1 MIFKTFN
8 NDIDKWTA
16 KIGIFGKSFNELGT
30 AINNAFEASID
41 NIDNFDE
48 NIGFWK
54 TLKNN
59 LAPKNENGDSWLKN
73 SLEEIISADNINS
86 YIAEL
91 DLTSAKDKLTEIF
104 DWEATIK
111 NGDATWQDYF
121 DTLENGAEHYIPDVI
136 KNTDDL
142 SKLTGDDLVKANQQA
157 RQSALAHNEAL
168 KQQTLGAKA
177 AKVRMQALAT
187 VGNMLA
193 GIAIAKGI
201 QLVAD
206 AIDHYVNRAKYA
218 AEAMEEAQQKIDDA
232 QNSLKNMSTILSE
245 NKDRFLELSQGVDR
259 FSKNLRLSEE
269 DYAEYLS
276 ISNELAELFPTLVS
290 GYDEQGNALLS
301 IGHNVDETNEKFQS
315 LLETQQTVAQQTL
328 IDNMDDVANG
338 VYYEVED
345 AKNSI
350 EEMEN
355 ELTSLQQQYKKIN
368 IDIANSK
375 GIISFSDDDYSKYGK
390 AMEDALTSAGIEFKK
405 DISAG
410 LNNTAIQLISASP
423 EQLTQAQKF
432 YDAWLET
439 ENEYFHASENGL
451 KKDIEEKRKS
461 IENSYSKMT
470 ANLQAWLKDNY
481 NYQYLSDSA
490 SNLVDALVPEIKWD
504 ELEAPPTTAWDY
516 QNYVEENIIKPLM
529 EVPQEHKQEIDNMF
543 KKLLS
548 FENGDLDVL
557 TFAEELQTRLKEL
570 NIEIDITPII
580 ADEQDV
586 KNRLKNSIE
595 AIAIA
600 EDDSTN
606 FITLFNTRVDID
618 DYNKL
623 QEYTKDFGAEEQE
636 LWNKVTLDAKN
647 AEDAINRYEE
657 ALKSVSDTNKIT
669 VSFSEAFN
677 SADFSEQKEKLLDL
691 AKSGELTEET
701 LSSTEEYKTLLDD
714 TGLSAELVK
723 DKIYELLTAQEKLAG
738 AHNGLDDLSNSYK
751 EFKDL
756 GFVTA
761 QTLEGLPDVFK
772 SLEGFDVFSQ
782 IVGNPESGVDA
793 IQNAFNDIVKEYLLF
808 TQTLN
813 SDSLFGDNI
822 EEQER
827 AINTYIANLKQMG
840 ITNAEEVVKQ
850 TVSSMKQQQTLLDNA
865 EQEYIDYLRG
875 NEEDYMGY
883 LKAKNNIDLQYI
895 ESTASYNS
903 QFINSL
909 GQGYETDYN
918 NWLGLLRDKELAYQR
933 YVKSLDGDG
942 DGKFIYDPNKD
953 VAGNLIANGKDAS
966 ASNIVDFY
974 TAKAEYER
982 ISKKYEDLRN
992 TLSFNPV
999 FSNNFSANWDG
1010 SSLSSGSG
1018 SKNSDNEFDWIETKL
1033 DILNDKLEKTKETA
1047 QDSFSDWIDRDKAFK
1062 DADKQIDDLIAKQK
1076 EAKARYLAE
1085 ARKVGLTEKDEN
1097 GISYTTLIQQG
1108 AIDID
1113 KISNDTLKE
1122 KIQSYQE
1129 YWDKVKECD
1138 EAVIQLNKDSLQLDR
1153 DYREFK
1159 WEIFDYL
1166 QDSISRLTDEAD
1178 YLIELLSNKDLFD
1191 NNGNL
1196 TKYADATL
1204 GLHISN
1210 YKTYMQKASDY
1221 AEEIKDLEKQ
1231 LANGGQEVL
1240 DKYNERIDAHQDAIL
1255 GAQQEKQAMLDLV
1268 EQGYQKQLD
1277 ALNEAIDKKKELW
1290 NIEKGLF
1297 DYQQSIAEKT
1307 KNIAILEKRKF
1318 ALSGDSSQEAKA
1330 QLQQIEVEL
1339 SEARKDLE
1347 QTEYEKMIS
1356 DTESMLDSL
1365 SD

>member
-1 MIFKTFN
+1 MSNKAQIFSTNICIVSPQYFCRKTTNSTIFKTWLS
-8 NDIDKWTA
+8 DINKVALALDGLNGITQFKTGSTIANGMQLSDVAVNKYKASIEGLSLSQAEAALSATALNEEQRKQILMSAGLITSTDSVTAAEVKQTVAENVLTTA
-16 KIGIFGKSFNELGT
+16 KQQEVLAT
-30 AINNAFEASID
+30 FEAEIAEGKMSLERLQAIALED
-41 NIDNFDE
+41 TEAGAIARIILAKKGENAQNLKNIASGKALNTVLKEQLVLLLKNPLTWVVIATGAVIGLVKVVEELVVTEEELNEQIEELQSNWSELSSTIQSSAQSFQSLKKQADELIPRYAELAQGVDKYGKNVSLTDEEFSEFVSLNNQLGQMFPELVMGYDSNGNAILALSGNVDTLTESLYAFVEAQRIASAQTIADTMPEVMSNIDSTVESYEDLIQMRKDE
-48 NIGFWK
+48 MEDLKELYEAFKNDGFVEEWSSAGESMVSAVKILNEYGIDYNSEITGERNGIVGSTRYKITVDWDDFETAFNGRIAGFEKEIDDLVGRIEAKWK
-54 TLKNN
+54 QLNPVVSAWLSTDFLYQDLDMSGQSLVTAMVGEIDFKSLGLKT
-59 LAPKNENGDSWLKN
+59 E
-73 SLEEIISADNINS
+73 EEIQNYITNSIITPIYDMDTKTQQAFFEVFDLHEALNKGELSVQEYQDKINA
-86 YIAEL
+86 I
-91 DLTSAKDKLTEIF
+91 
-104 DWEATIK
+104 
-111 NGDATWQDYF
+111 
-121 DTLENGAEHYIPDVI
+121 LENGTYSQEFTTIFKLAFAEG
-136 KNTDDL
+136 DL
-142 SKLTGDDLVKANQQA
+142 QEEYDK
-157 RQSALAHNEAL
+157 
-168 KQQTLGAKA
+168 
-177 AKVRMQALAT
+177 
-187 VGNMLA
+187 
-193 GIAIAKGI
+193 AIAKFGEDNKNT
-201 QLVAD
+201 L
-206 AIDHYVNRAKYA
+206 AKFFT
-218 AEAMEEAQQKIDDA
+218 D
-232 QNSLKNMSTILSE
+232 
-245 NKDRFLELSQGVDR
+245 
-259 FSKNLRLSEE
+259 
-269 DYAEYLS
+269 
-276 ISNELAELFPTLVS
+276 
-290 GYDEQGNALLS
+290 
-301 IGHNVDETNEKFQS
+301 
-315 LLETQQTVAQQTL
+315 
-328 IDNMDDVANG
+328 
-338 VYYEVED
+338 
-345 AKNSI
+345 NSI
-350 EEMEN
+350 NTTEE
-355 ELTSLQQQYKKIN
+355 
-368 IDIANSK
+368 
-375 GIISFSDDDYSKYGK
+375 
-390 AMEDALTSAGIEFKK
+390 IE
-405 DISAG
+405 
-410 LNNTAIQLISASP
+410 
-423 EQLTQAQKF
+423 
-432 YDAWLET
+432 Y
-439 ENEYFHASENGL
+439 
-451 KKDIEEKRKS
+451 
-461 IENSYSKMT
+461 
-470 ANLQAWLKDNY
+470 
-481 NYQYLSDSA
+481 
-490 SNLVDALVPEIKWD
+490 
-504 ELEAPPTTAWDY
+504 
-516 QNYVEENIIKPLM
+516 
-529 EVPQEHKQEIDNMF
+529 
-543 KKLLS
+543 
-548 FENGDLDVL
+548 
-557 TFAEELQTRLKEL
+557 
-570 NIEIDITPII
+570 
-580 ADEQDV
+580 
-586 KNRLKNSIE
+586 
-595 AIAIA
+595 
-600 EDDSTN
+600 
-606 FITLFNTRVDID
+606 
-618 DYNKL
+618 
-623 QEYTKDFGAEEQE
+623 
-636 LWNKVTLDAKN
+636 WNKVTDGAQS
-647 AEDAINRYEE
+647 ATE
-657 ALKSVSDTNKIT
+657 AVEMYNKVKSDTFNNEIT

-793 IQNAFNDIVKEYLLF
+793 IQNAFNNIVKEYLLF

-840 ITNAEEVVKQ
+840 ITNAEEVVNQ

-918 NWLGLLRDKELAYQR
+918 NWLGLLRDKEIAYQR

-1062 DADKQIDDLIAKQK
+1062 DADKQIDDLIAKEK